1 MNKSFDWSF
10 AFGAAAEDVEGR
22 IYILATTQLPIIEL
36 SVPNRQ
42 IANPVVWGFYI
53 HHNEEWKGQHSKTEE
68 GDSTVR
74 PSITPNRMKKK
85 DFDNWIIA
93 DWLGGCWYKW

>member
-42 IANPVVWGFYI
+42 IANPVVGGFYI
-53 HHNEEWKGQHSKTEE
+53 LTKNERG
-68 GDSTVR
+68 STARQKKAIR
-74 PSITPNRMKKK
+74 PSAP
-85 DFDNWIIA
+85 
-93 DWLGGCWYKW
+93 L